1 MIFGQPQ
8 RIAFQHPSSAGYYTP
23 GTPNVGFYSNFHPF
37 PGMFPRM
44 QAVRAQIP
52 PPQADMAPGVASR
65 VNPSAGG
72 FGHAFGH
79 SFGNFG
85 RNNGSGSV
93 NPYRVMRSGGIP
105 GVMSSGG
112 DIRRGVTSAGQLI
125 RRLSPGAFSQQN
137 IPAGPGGG

>member
-8 RIAFQHPSSAGYYTP
+8 RVPFQHPSAAGYYRP

-79 SFGNFG
+79 SFGSGGGG
-85 RNNGSGSV
+85 RSGSI
-93 NPYRVMRSGGIP
+93 NPYRLMRDGGIP
-105 GVMSSGG
+105 GIMSSGG
-112 DIRRGVTSAGQLI
+112 NLRQGVSSAGSLI
-125 RRLSPGAFSQQN
+125 RRLSPGAFTQQN
-137 IPAGPGGG
+137 VPAGPGGG